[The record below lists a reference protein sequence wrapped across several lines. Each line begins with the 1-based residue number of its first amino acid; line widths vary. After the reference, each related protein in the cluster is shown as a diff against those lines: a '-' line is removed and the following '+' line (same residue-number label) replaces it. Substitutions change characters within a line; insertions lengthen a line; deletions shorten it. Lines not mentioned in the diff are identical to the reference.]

1 MPTKKSQRNGDAD
14 ADARARSGVYPVA
27 VIDIGTSS
35 IRMAVAQI
43 EDAGQVRRLDSVK
56 QSVGLGRDAF
66 TTGSIR
72 ASTIEDC
79 VTVLRS
85 FQRLMREYGVVEPHQ
100 IRAVATSAVRDAQ
113 NRDDLINRLYIA
125 TGINVECIDEA
136 EANRLTYL
144 GVQPVLKSDPALDK
158 ARTLVVEAGGG
169 STELLLIRR
178 GIVGFSYAARLGSL
192 RMREMLEGF
201 GAPQARLRDLMEKQ
215 VARTIDQILDSMPSG
230 AAPRMVA
237 LGGDAGFAV
246 SQLAGGGEEG
256 PFSRLPLADL
266 EALTSDLLD
275 MSVDDL
281 VKRYHLTYPEADTLG
296 PALLVYVQL
305 AKAIKADHLLVSGA
319 TMRDGLLVEMATRGL
334 WTEAYRR
341 QILRSAFDLGKKYH
355 WDEAHETHVAGLCR
369 VLYDALQEEHRLPA
383 RYADLLHI
391 AALLHEIGLFVNN
404 RSHHKHSMYLILNSE
419 LFGLGRRDLM
429 TVALV
434 ARYHRRAEPS
444 LQHTGYA
451 ALPDEDRIVV
461 TKLAAILR
469 AADALD
475 RAHAGRVKDI
485 SCALRDGQMVITVPR
500 LADLSLEE
508 LALAEKGRLFEKVYG
523 MKVVLHRRG

>member
-1 MPTKKSQRNGDAD
+1 MPAKKRKRDPGEGGSDPVP
-14 ADARARSGVYPVA
+14 SHPVA

-35 IRMAVAQI
+35 IRMAIAEIDASGQI
-43 EDAGQVRRLDSVK
+43 RRLDSVK
-56 QSVGLGRDAF
+56 QSVGLGRDTF
-66 TTGSIR
+66 TTGQVQ
-72 ASTIEDC
+72 APTIEDC
-79 VTVLRS
+79 VAVLRS
-85 FQRLMREYGVVEPHQ
+85 FQRLMREYGVVRPEQ
-100 IRAVATSAVRDAQ
+100 IRAVATSAVREAQ

-125 TGINVECIDEA
+125 TGIKVECIDEA

-144 GVQPVLKSDPALDK
+144 GVQPVLKSEPTLDK
-158 ARTLVVEAGGG
+158 SRTLVVEAGGG

-178 GIVGFSYAARLGSL
+178 GVVGFSYAARLGSL

-201 GAPQARLRDLMEKQ
+201 GAPRARLRDLMEKQ
-215 VARTIDQILDSMPSG
+215 VARTVNQILDRMPSG

-246 SQLAGGGEEG
+246 SQLVTAPEPGLLA
-256 PFSRLPLADL
+256 RVPLDKLAQ
-266 EALTSDLLD
+266 LTGRLLD

-281 VKRYHLTYPEADTLG
+281 VKTYHLTYHEADTLG

-305 AKAIKADHLLVSGA
+305 AKAIGADHLLVSTA

-334 WTEAYRR
+334 WTEAYRK
-341 QILRSAFDLGKKYH
+341 QILRSAFDLGKKYR
-355 WDEAHETHVAGLCR
+355 WDEEHETRVAGLCR

-391 AALLHEIGLFVNN
+391 AALLHEIGLFVSN

-419 LFGLGRRDLM
+419 LFGLGRRDRM

-434 ARYHRRAEPS
+434 ARYHRQAEPQPRHSGYGS
-444 LQHTGYA
+444 LEN
-451 ALPDEDRIVV
+451 EDRIAV

-469 AADALD
+469 VADALD
-475 RAHAGRVKDI
+475 RAHSGRVRNI
-485 SCALRDGQMVITVPR
+485 RCSIRDGQFVITVPR
-500 LADLSLEE
+500 MTDLSLEE
-508 LALAEKGRLFEKVYG
+508 LALAEKGGLFEKVYG
-523 MKVVLHRRG
+523 MKVVLHARA